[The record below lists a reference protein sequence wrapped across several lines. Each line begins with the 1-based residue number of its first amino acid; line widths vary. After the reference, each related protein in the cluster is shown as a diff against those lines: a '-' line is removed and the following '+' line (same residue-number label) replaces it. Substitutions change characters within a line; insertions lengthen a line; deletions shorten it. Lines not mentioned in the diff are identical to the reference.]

1 MPEKGYVAIVDAYS
15 FTRRLA
21 PEFVKAGY
29 GCVRVQSTPEVPEV
43 YSSSFSLDDYAG
55 NIVHHGDLDETVKAL
70 ADYGPVAVVPG
81 GEFGVEFTD
90 RLSEA
95 IGLPTNGTELSSARR
110 DKYTM
115 IETIKAAGVPGAQQ
129 LRITDEQELHRW
141 HEDLGRRVVV
151 KPVRSTAGDGIHFCD
166 TPRES
171 VAAYRALKSAN
182 NVFSQNNEGVIAQE
196 YLVGGEFIVNTV
208 SREGR
213 HHVCDMWKTTR
224 LTANGVLDLCDAIY
238 LIDSRSDDGCTL
250 AAYAERVLDALNIR
264 NGPAHLEVK
273 LTPDGPRLVEVGA
286 RIAGGDIPHYARM
299 GIGESQIDW
308 TVDAYVNPERF
319 DARQSEQY
327 SVRHHFASVAMISP
341 VRGTLRGFPHL
352 ETLER
357 LESLH
362 EIRTLVTP
370 GFPIR
375 PTVDDLTYPMIVN
388 LRHEVEEVVMR
399 DFGTVRYLDG
409 ESFYE
414 LD

>member
-43 YSSSFSLDDYAG
+43 YGSSFSLDDYEG
-55 NIVHHGDLDETVKAL
+55 NIVHQGDLDETVKAL
-70 ADYGPVAVVPG
+70 AEYGPVAVVPG
-81 GEFGVEFTD
+81 GEFGVEFAD
-90 RLSEA
+90 KLSEA
-95 IGLPTNGTELSSARR
+95 MGLATNGTELSAARR

-129 LRITDEQELHRW
+129 LRITSEDELRRW
-141 HEDLGRRVVV
+141 HEKLNGRVVV
-151 KPVRSTAGDGIHFCD
+151 KPVRSTAGDGINFCD
-166 TPRES
+166 TPQQS
-171 VAAYRALKSAN
+171 VDAYRALKSSA
-182 NVFSQNNEGVIAQE
+182 NVFSQHNEGVIAQE
-196 YLVGGEFIVNTV
+196 YLVGGEFVVNTV

-224 LTANGVLDLCDAIY
+224 ITANGVLDLCDAVY
-238 LIDSRSDDGCTL
+238 LIAGGSDDGRTL
-250 AAYAERVLDALNIR
+250 AEYAAKVLDALGIR

-308 TVDAYVNPERF
+308 TVDAYVHPERF
-319 DARQSEQY
+319 DARVDEEY
-327 SVRHHFASVAMISP
+327 EIRHHFASVAMISP
-341 VRGTLRGFPHL
+341 VRGTLRGYPHL
-352 ETLER
+352 ETLKN

-362 EIRTLVTP
+362 EIRTLVSP
-370 GFPIR
+370 GAAIE

-409 ESFYE
+409 EGFYE
-414 LD
+414 LA